1 MVKRIAKIKKSGI
14 RLSGIRFLKR
24 IFYGV
29 GRRFERRERL
39 IMSRN
44 DGTFEELTKICN
56 DPKYKSVFVFYPFL
70 IWNMPA
76 FQRPQQI
83 ATALAKNKDVLYLYC
98 TPNSELDKLTKNYKV
113 IGENLILLNGYE
125 TISRIKVKNKIV
137 QFYSTDIAISYK
149 TIKKCLRRK
158 EKVLYEYI
166 DGINEDLLGEIPKRY
181 LETYK
186 KIMENE
192 EIFVV
197 ASANKLLDDVKKYR
211 SKNYDLICNGV
222 TIEDFNPKNNKI
234 PKELK
239 TIKSKYKKIICYY
252 GALASWFDYELVKK
266 CAKKYPDYAFVLIG
280 IDYDKTLEQSGIE
293 EYKNIIYLGKV
304 DYKELVRYTTNSDLL
319 TIPFLINDITESTS
333 PVKLFEYMA
342 SQKPILTTAMPE
354 CRKYKSVMIGE
365 DHDDYIAKID
375 KAIKKVDD
383 KKYLELELKEAK
395 ENTWE
400 SKAEKIIELV
410 NKDER

>member
-14 RLSGIRFLKR
+14 RLSSIRFLKR

-83 ATALAKNKDVLYLYC
+83 ASALAKNKDVLYLYC
-98 TPNSELDKLTKNYKV
+98 TPNSEMDKLNKNYKV
-113 IGENLILLNGYE
+113 IGENLVLLNGYE

-137 QFYSTDIAISYK
+137 QFYSTDISISYK
-149 TIKKCLRRK
+149 KIKKCLKRK

-166 DGINEDLLGEIPKRY
+166 DGINENLLGQIPKKY
-181 LETYK
+181 LETHE
-186 KIMENE
+186 KIMKNE
-192 EIFVV
+192 KIFVV
-197 ASANKLLDDVKKYR
+197 ASANKLLNDVKKYR
-211 SKNYDLICNGV
+211 TKNYDLVCNGV
-222 TIEDFNPKNNKI
+222 TLEDFDSKNNKI
-234 PKELK
+234 PKDLK
-239 TIKSKYKKIICYY
+239 TIKAKYKKIICYY

-280 IDYDKTLEQSGIE
+280 IDYDKTLEQSGIDE
-293 EYKNIIYLGKV
+293 FKNIIYLGKV
-304 DYKELVRYTTNSDLL
+304 DYKKLVRYTTNSDLL

-333 PVKLFEYMA
+333 PVKLFEYIFENDNFITGN
-342 SQKPILTTAMPE
+342 SGGPVSKTQCFR
-354 CRKYKSVMIGE
+354 CRGPKFDS
-365 DHDDYIAKID
+365 
-375 KAIKKVDD
+375 
-383 KKYLELELKEAK
+383 
-395 ENTWE
+395 
-400 SKAEKIIELV
+400 
-410 NKDER
+410 